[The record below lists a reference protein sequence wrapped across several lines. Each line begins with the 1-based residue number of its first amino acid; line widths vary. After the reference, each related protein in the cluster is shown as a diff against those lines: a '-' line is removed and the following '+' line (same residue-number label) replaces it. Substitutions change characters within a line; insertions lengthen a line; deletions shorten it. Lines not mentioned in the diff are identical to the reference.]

1 LAHIQKDWPNEL
13 LTMKALLTKGAR
25 SADWDFSGNINR
37 AKEAGHPN
45 LELLQAIADVISKN
59 SPIETLDKFAEW
71 VKAESA

>member
-1 LAHIQKDWPNEL
+1 
-13 LTMKALLTKGAR
+13 MKALLTKGAR